1 LLPHDE
7 AGAGPPLVL
16 LHAGVADRR
25 MWSDLLPSFA
35 AAGYRGIAVDLP
47 GYGDAADP
55 GHPPHQAVLETMDA
69 LDVERAA
76 LIGNSFGGAVALRVA
91 GVAPDRVT
99 ALALVSA
106 PAPGVE
112 PSAELEAAW
121 EAEESALE
129 RGDIEGAVT
138 AVVDA
143 WTLSDAPLVL
153 RDRIAE
159 MQRRAFE
166 LQARADD
173 VAAAD
178 DPLEPDS
185 AGLSTLNV
193 PTLVAVGELDMRDF
207 HVGAEVLAQALGKA
221 RLVVIPRAGHLAPL
235 EQPEVFLGLVLEYLR
250 ETENRPGTTDP
261 GGRSHG

>member
-7 AGAGPPLVL
+7 IGAGPGVVL

-25 MWSDLLPSFA
+25 MWADLLPSIA
-35 AAGYRGIAVDLP
+35 AAGYRAIAVDLP
-47 GYGDAADP
+47 GYGDAVDP
-55 GHPPHQAVLETMDA
+55 GSAPHSAVLDTMDA
-69 LDVERAA
+69 LNVERAA
-76 LIGNSFGGAVALRVA
+76 LIGNSYGGAVALRVA
-91 GVAPDRVT
+91 AVAPDRVA
-99 ALALVSA
+99 ALVLVSA

-112 PSAELEAAW
+112 PSADLEAAW

-129 RGDIEGAVT
+129 RGDLEGAVA

-143 WTLSDAPLVL
+143 WTLPDAPPIL

-166 LQARADD
+166 LQAGAGD
-173 VAAAD
+173 VTPAD

-185 AGLSTLNV
+185 SALLTLNI
-193 PTLVAVGELDMRDF
+193 PALVAAGEFDIRDF
-207 HVGAEVLAQALGKA
+207 QAGAEVLAQELRQA

-235 EQPEVFLGLVLEYLR
+235 EQPEFFRQLVLEYLR
-250 ETENRPGTTDP
+250 ET
-261 GGRSHG
+261 

>member
-1 LLPHDE
+1 V
-7 AGAGPPLVL
+7 VL

-25 MWSDLLPSFA
+25 MWADLLPSIA
-35 AAGYRGIAVDLP
+35 AAGYRAIAVDLP

-55 GHPPHQAVLETMDA
+55 GCAPHSAVLDTMDA

-76 LIGNSFGGAVALRVA
+76 LIGNSYGGAVALRVA
-91 GVAPDRVT
+91 VVAPDRVA

-121 EAEESALE
+121 EAEESAQE
-129 RGDIEGAVT
+129 RGDLEGAVA

-143 WTLSDAPLVL
+143 WTLPDAPPIL
-153 RDRIAE
+153 RDRIAD

-166 LQARADD
+166 LQARAGDATPD
-173 VAAAD
+173 D

-185 AGLSTLNV
+185 SALSTLNI
-193 PTLVAVGELDMRDF
+193 PALVVVGEFDMRDF
-207 HVGAEVLAQALGKA
+207 QVSAEVLAQELRQA
-221 RLVVIPRAGHLAPL
+221 RPVVIPRAGHLAPL
-235 EQPEVFLGLVLEYLR
+235 EQPEVFRQLVLEYLR
-250 ETENRPGTTDP
+250 ET
-261 GGRSHG
+261 